1 MILKLITEIYRP
13 ERAAQ
18 TMFSYAEARGVRVKL
33 ESQQPIS
40 RRVVACKRN
49 VMARVSRSSSCSRA
63 RSNLIERNN
72 VKRGLKTANGTVAGK
87 SGVYTPVERLP
98 RTNKKYFLA
107 PTHIH
112 THTCACTRLR
122 RLIFQMHGHSLVPT
136 RRTNR
141 FDIIYFV

>member
-18 TMFSYAEARGVRVKL
+18 TMFSYAEAQGVRVKL

-107 PTHIH
+107 PTHTYTHVHRAPKINFPNAFTCSH
-112 THTCACTRLR
+112 TTNEPIRYHLLR
-122 RLIFQMHGHSLVPT
+122 VT
-136 RRTNR
+136 
-141 FDIIYFV
+141 